1 MPLRRKKMAADPEGE
16 SGHDSRP
23 WVYFM
28 VDCFMLITEFFVLT
42 FQFKTEEVILPHKL
56 PLHGPCMPQSVHTE
70 NLSVYVQHLNDVPIY
85 QVMREQYDQT
95 RLADCF
101 ARAVSENKDV
111 VVRVSY
117 DKAVP
122 WSDVMNV
129 FNECSRARIQQV
141 GLVPTHDS
149 SENRH

>member
-1 MPLRRKKMAADPEGE
+1 MLLRRKNMAANPEDE

-56 PLHGPCMPQSVHTE
+56 PGCTGIPSQCMTESLTVH
-70 NLSVYVQHLNDVPIY
+70 VQHVNDVPVY
-85 QVMREQYDQT
+85 QVLREPYDQT

-101 ARAVSENKDV
+101 ARAVSQKKNV
-111 VVRVSY
+111 IVRVSY

-149 SENRH
+149 SESTH